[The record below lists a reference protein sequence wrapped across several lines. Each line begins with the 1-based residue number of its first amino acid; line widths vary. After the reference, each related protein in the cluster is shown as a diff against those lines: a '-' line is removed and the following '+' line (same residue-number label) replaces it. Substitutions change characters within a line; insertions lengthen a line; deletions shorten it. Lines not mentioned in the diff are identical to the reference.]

1 MQSTDYTQVNC
12 QGYLATTSFGMLHA
26 GWITWRIYT
35 GSLYYACGCMLAFY
49 GVLLL
54 DAWPTK
60 RTSTLR
66 LYDAVCML
74 VDPMPTIYTRLLYN
88 ANWVVML
95 VGASIMLVVL
105 PWLPLILWCW
115 FIIIIGYRRHL
126 TARAKPLYSH
136 FITVILLR
144 IML

>member
-1 MQSTDYTQVNC
+1 MQSTDYKRVNC
-12 QGYLATTSFGMLHA
+12 QCILGDYIIRCAACCLDQLTK
-26 GWITWRIYT
+26 IYWKP
-35 GSLYYACGCMLAFY
+35 YYTCGCMLVVS
-49 GVLLL
+49 GLLPL
-54 DAWPTK
+54 DAWPTE

-136 FITVILLR
+136 SITVILLR